1 MKIRKVSFDTEEEME
16 EVITADNYKFS
27 KYIVDQAFYHLT
39 SSESE
44 ISILEIE
51 TVDTNTTFDIIL
63 EPKHMV
69 ETLESNLPVMEKH
82 EDYETC
88 KKIVDSIDFL
98 KSLS

>member
-1 MKIRKVSFDTEEEME
+1 MKIRKISFDTEEEME

-51 TVDTNTTFDIIL
+51 TVDTNTTFDIVL

-69 ETLESNLPVMEKH
+69 ETLEANLPVMEKH